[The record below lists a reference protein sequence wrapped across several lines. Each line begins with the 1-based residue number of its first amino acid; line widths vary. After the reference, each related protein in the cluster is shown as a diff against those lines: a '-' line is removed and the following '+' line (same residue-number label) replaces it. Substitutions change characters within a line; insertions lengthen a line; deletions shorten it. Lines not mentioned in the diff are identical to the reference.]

1 MDASE
6 KCALVVDDDP
16 GTLTLM
22 RHFFRALGYGVICV
36 ASGPEALEVLQQ
48 GSDRIALVLLDIAMP
63 GMNGIEVAQAIRATR
78 QLADLP
84 IIAVTARADAG
95 VQAEADSAGINLVI
109 TKPFDP
115 GTLRGVVSKILSG

>member
-1 MDASE
+1 MNASE

-22 RHFFRALGYGVICV
+22 RHFFRALGYGVICA

-48 GSDRIALVLLDIAMP
+48 EPDRVALVLLDIAMP
-63 GMNGIEVAQAIRATR
+63 GMNGIEVAQAIRTTR
-78 QLADLP
+78 KPADLP
-84 IIAVTARADAG
+84 IIAVTARADSTI
-95 VQAEADSAGINLVI
+95 QDEANSAGINMVV

-115 GTLRGVVSKILSG
+115 SALRTIVSKFLSG